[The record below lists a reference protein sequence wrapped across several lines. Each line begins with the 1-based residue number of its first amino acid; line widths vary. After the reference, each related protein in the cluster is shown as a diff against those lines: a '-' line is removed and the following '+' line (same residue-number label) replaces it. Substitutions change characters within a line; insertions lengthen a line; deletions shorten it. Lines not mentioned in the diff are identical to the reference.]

1 MNSSPNL
8 MKALVMGAVL
18 AIVAVGV
25 FLLMYFV
32 VLGSAETITRL
43 FVSLIVPPL
52 LLGVL
57 VGGYYLVSKR
67 GS

>member
-57 VGGYYLVSKR
+57 VGGYYLFSKR